1 MSSQLGKEKIRK
13 GRSGEEGTKESR
25 QESRTTGGKS
35 VISSISVGLVLNLA
49 TKSVLH

>member
-13 GRSGEEGTKESR
+13 GSGEEGTKESR

-49 TKSVLH
+49 TKAVLH